1 MAIPITRRRLLPGRS
16 TATFLSDR
24 EFLAPALS
32 ILETPPSPIGTAL
45 LLLIC
50 ALVTVGLLW
59 ATLGHISIAAV
70 APGKIEPQ
78 GQVRTVQVLETGR
91 VFAVNVSNGS
101 RVREGDIL
109 FTLDPATAKLQLDRA
124 LRDQASAQAEIAR
137 REAEIAAARSDMSP
151 AVDWPAALPVEVQQ
165 READVLAAELS
176 RLHATT
182 TELRTR
188 IEQHAADQAK
198 LAQTIAA
205 ESHLLEVLQQPVTM
219 QQQLQNLGIGARA
232 NLVQAQAI
240 EERQRSSLVQAVGQ
254 QRQLEASM
262 ALAHERLQSAFDS
275 FVADQS
281 GKLALAHRMLDR
293 VTSQVAMARVTLDH
307 TTIRATVGGVVQA
320 SNITTVG
327 QVFQPGQEAMRIV
340 PDGVPLQIIAQV
352 RNQDIGFIKTGQAA
366 VIKVNAFPFTQ
377 YGTLKGKVVQ
387 VATDAL
393 TSADVQYADAN
404 PGQAPRGADQ
414 GRPAVLNLVFPVTI
428 ALNESYLTING
439 RKALV
444 SAGMQVS
451 AEIDTGARRIIEY
464 VLAPVVEAMTSA
476 GKER

>member
-1 MAIPITRRRLLPGRS
+1 MHITKRRLLPGRDTS
-16 TATFLSDR
+16 SFLSDR

-50 ALVTVGLLW
+50 ALVTVSVLW
-59 ATLGHISIAAV
+59 ATLGHISIAAM

-91 VFAVNVSNGS
+91 VFAVNATNGS
-101 RVREGDIL
+101 RVREGDVL
-109 FTLDPATAKLQLDRA
+109 FTLDPATARLQLDRA

-137 REAEIAAARSDMSP
+137 REAEIAATRSDASP
-151 AVDWPAALPVEVQQ
+151 VVDWPADLPVEIQQ
-165 READVLAAELS
+165 READVLAAELA

-188 IEQHAADQAK
+188 IEQQAADQAK
-198 LAQTIAA
+198 LEQTIAA
-205 ESHLLEVLQQPVTM
+205 ESHLLEVLQQPVAM
-219 QQQLQNLGIGARA
+219 QQQLQQLGIGARA
-232 NLVQAQAI
+232 NLVQAQVTQ
-240 EERQRSSLVQAVGQ
+240 ERQRSTLIQAVGQ
-254 QRQLEASM
+254 QRQLVASM
-262 ALAHERLQSAFDS
+262 ALAHERLQSALDS

-281 GKLALAHRMLDR
+281 GKLTLAHRTLDR
-293 VTSQVAMARVTLDH
+293 VTAQVAMARVALDH
-307 TTIRATVGGVVQA
+307 MTVRATVGGTVQA

-340 PDGVPLQIIAQV
+340 PDGVPLEVIAQV
-352 RNQDIGFIKTGQAA
+352 RNQDIGFIKVGQPA

-377 YGTLKGKVVQ
+377 YGTLEGRVIQ
-387 VATDAL
+387 VSTDAV
-393 TSADVQYADAN
+393 TSADSQYADAS
-404 PGQAPRGADQ
+404 PGQAPRTAADQ
-414 GRPAVLNLVFPVTI
+414 GRQPVLNLVFPVTI
-428 ALNESYLTING
+428 ALDEPWLSIGG
-439 RKALV
+439 RKVRV

-451 AEIDTGARRIIEY
+451 AEIDTGSRRIIDY
-464 VLAPVVEAMTSA
+464 VLAPVVEAMSSA